1 MSLNIFEK
9 AFKAND
15 KAALLEYR
23 MGDPQRKQLLFRYT
37 GLNPNNTPFVNDI
50 LISPPPKI
58 TSPPRRLIDL
68 VVGNENSGVTVTATD
83 RVAEISLSVPFST
96 FVRLDNARVRCVI
109 EPTFV
114 NGVLQ
119 VTAQTNF
126 YRVLFVDDSKCDCF
140 LVVLRKEKDK

>member
-1 MSLNIFEK
+1 MANIFE
-9 AFKAND
+9 FSNRAND

-37 GLNPNNTPFVNDI
+37 GLNPNNTPFVNDL

-58 TSPPRRLIDL
+58 TSPPRKLIDL

-83 RVAEISLSVPFST
+83 RVAEVSRSIPYST
-96 FVRLDNARVRCVI
+96 FVREDNARVRCVI
-109 EPTFV
+109 EPTLV

-119 VTAQTNF
+119 VTALTNF
-126 YRVLFVDDSKCDCF
+126 YRVLYIDDRDCCSY